1 VCYARNALI
10 AALLLAGLA
19 SPAPA
24 QDDVKD
30 KGEFIKESLSETKHS
45 ITVNGAKLDYTA
57 TAGNLL
63 LKEEN
68 GKVRASVFFIAYAK
82 AAVTDLSKRPITFT
96 FNGGPGSSSVW
107 LHLGAFGPKRV
118 LLSDD
123 GEPGPPPYRL
133 VDNDS
138 TLLDLTDLVFIDPV
152 STGFSRAAP
161 GQDVKQ
167 FHGVQEDVQTVG
179 EFIRLY
185 TTRFGR
191 WASPKLLAG
200 ESYGTTRA
208 AGLASHLQNQHG
220 LNLNGII
227 LVSSVLN
234 FQTLR
239 TDEGN
244 DLPYPLFLP
253 TYAATAW
260 YHKRLPDELQRS
272 GLRKVLE
279 EVERFA
285 QGDYTLAL
293 MKGDKLT
300 NGERQLIASRLARY
314 TGLSE
319 KFVLQNNLRVS
330 SDRFNTV
337 LLRDQRRSVGR
348 YDSRYKGIESDP
360 ASGRPEYDPSYAAVQ
375 GAYTAALN
383 QYVRGELKY
392 KSDWP
397 YEILTGRV
405 QPWSFGEAKNRY
417 LNVSGSLRRAMTQNS
432 SLRVFVANGYY
443 DLATPYFAT
452 EYTISH
458 LGLDRTLADHIT
470 MGYYEAGHMM
480 YLHQPAHRK
489 LRQDLAAFFQAA
501 VPGMAAQARTQR

>member
-1 VCYARNALI
+1 MIGFLFAL
-10 AALLLAGLA
+10 AALGFVPGLA
-19 SPAPA
+19 SA
-24 QDDVKD
+24 QDDPKKKAEFVK
-30 KGEFIKESLSETKHS
+30 ETLSETKHS
-45 ITVNGAKLDYTA
+45 ITLNGAKLDYTA

-63 LKEEN
+63 LKEES
-68 GKVRASVFFIAYAK
+68 GKVRASVFFVAYTK
-82 AAVTDLSKRPITFT
+82 AGVTDVSRRPITFT

-133 VDNDS
+133 VDNEH

-185 TTRFGR
+185 TTRFKR

-208 AGLASHLQNQHG
+208 AGLASHLQDKHG
-220 LNLNGII
+220 LNLNGVI
-227 LVSSVLN
+227 LVSAVLN

-239 TDEGN
+239 MDEGN

-253 TYAATAW
+253 SYTATAW
-260 YHKRLPDELQRS
+260 YHKRLPEELQRS
-272 GLRKVLE
+272 GLRKVLD

-285 QGDYTLAL
+285 QADYTLAL

-300 NGERQLIASRLARY
+300 NGERQVIASRLARY

-319 KFVLQNNLRVS
+319 KFVSRNNLRVPAS
-330 SDRFNTV
+330 RFFTE
-337 LLRDQRRSVGR
+337 LLRDQHRSVGR
-348 YDSRYKGIESDP
+348 YDSRYKGIEIDP
-360 ASGRPEYDPSYAAVQ
+360 ASERPDYDPSYAAVQ

-392 KSDWP
+392 QSEWP

-417 LNVSGSLRRAMTQNS
+417 LNVSGSLRRAMTENP

-452 EYTISH
+452 EHTVAH
-458 LGLDRTLADHIT
+458 FGLDRTLTDHVT

-480 YLHQPAHRK
+480 YLHQPSHRK
-489 LRQDLAAFFQAA
+489 LKQDLVEFYRVA
-501 VPGMAAQARTQR
+501 VPGHADAVRPQR